1 MALLN
6 AFILTYD
13 RMRRYQGAWHLEK
26 KLVFPANVL
35 LESENENVLRE
46 EINRHKE
53 ISDGTRPVLRMT
65 WEEEKFLSCLCG
77 KKKHIEM
84 SRGVICRGVM
94 QVTEGPLEGMEERIC
109 QINRHKRLARIQAS
123 KSREAGYI
131 LAGLEIMEKSL

>member
-53 ISDGTRPVLRMT
+53 ISDGMRPVLRMT
-65 WEEEKFLSCLCG
+65 REEEK
-77 KKKHIEM
+77 
-84 SRGVICRGVM
+84 
-94 QVTEGPLEGMEERIC
+94 
-109 QINRHKRLARIQAS
+109 
-123 KSREAGYI
+123 
-131 LAGLEIMEKSL
+131 